1 MPSVFGIS
9 AIVPNTESGY
19 QRTDGGNP
27 GGMSRAGAGE
37 GRVSE
42 SQESRGVGISAA
54 APGAAGSGL
63 DAATMPEADGGRQT
77 VAVGVSNCGAAADDA
92 AARSL
97 PSAAAI
103 TAGGESALPAA
114 LPPPPTAAAVATLLT
129 PLGPGADPD
138 EVRDWFEF
146 ETIVGLPAPVLSFA
160 EAEAAAAEYRRAARA
175 ENTRRAYRAA
185 VAAFTDW
192 CAAHRQTA
200 LPASPETVA
209 AFLAA
214 EAGKGL
220 AVNTLRLRHAA
231 LRYLHLL
238 AGYPPPTAA
247 PLVTATFAG
256 IRRAHRR
263 PLRKKTALVLEPLR
277 AALKAIPDTLQG
289 LRDRAL
295 LLVGF
300 AAALRPSEL
309 GALTIEQLTRHSD
322 GIALFLPWRKNDQEA
337 QGTTVWLPTGR
348 TDLCPV
354 KALEAWLAA
363 AEIGEGPLFRRI
375 WHLPP
380 PRMRRGA
387 RRKPAADRYRIGIS
401 PIDTD
406 SIALIVKKW
415 TGLAGLDG
423 AAFAGHSLRRGA
435 ISSGVAQGVH
445 IARLKQFSGHASL
458 KSLEEY
464 VELDELRLHHPLKDV
479 L

>member
-1 MPSVFGIS
+1 MSPDG
-9 AIVPNTESGY
+9 ESG
-19 QRTDGGNP
+19 QETAIARAPASLAEAFLSRLPDG
-27 GGMSRAGAGE
+27 S
-37 GRVSE
+37 
-42 SQESRGVGISAA
+42 
-54 APGAAGSGL
+54 
-63 DAATMPEADGGRQT
+63 
-77 VAVGVSNCGAAADDA
+77 
-92 AARSL
+92 
-97 PSAAAI
+97 
-103 TAGGESALPAA
+103 
-114 LPPPPTAAAVATLLT
+114 
-129 PLGPGADPD
+129 DPD
-138 EVRDWFEF
+138 EVRDWFDL
-146 ETIVGLPAPVLSFA
+146 ETIVDLPAPAISFA
-160 EAEAAAAEYRRAARA
+160 EAEAAAADYRRAARA
-175 ENTRRAYRAA
+175 DNTRRAYRAA
-185 VAAFTDW
+185 VARFTDW

-200 LPASPETVA
+200 LPATPETVA

-214 EAGKGL
+214 EAGRGL

-238 AGYPPPTAA
+238 AGYPPPTAS
-247 PLVTATFAG
+247 PLVSATFAG

-277 AALKAIPDTLQG
+277 ATLSAIPDSLPG
-289 LRDRAL
+289 HRDRAL
-295 LLVGF
+295 ILVGF

-309 GALTIEQLTRHSD
+309 ARLDIASLTRHKD

-337 QGTTVWLPTGR
+337 HGTTLWLPVGQ

-354 KALEAWLAA
+354 TALEAWLAA
-363 AEIGEGPLFRRI
+363 AGITEGPLFRRL
-375 WHLPP
+375 WRLPP
-380 PRMRRGA
+380 PRVRKGIK
-387 RRKPAADRYRIGIS
+387 RKPIADHYRIGTN

-406 SIALIVKKW
+406 SIALVVKKW

-464 VELDELRLHHPLKDV
+464 VELDELRQHHPLKDV

>member
-1 MPSVFGIS
+1 MSPDGESV
-9 AIVPNTESGY
+9 P
-19 QRTDGGNP
+19 D
-27 GGMSRAGAGE
+27 
-37 GRVSE
+37 
-42 SQESRGVGISAA
+42 AA
-54 APGAAGSGL
+54 FARPVTNAAGPL
-63 DAATMPEADGGRQT
+63 TLRI
-77 VAVGVSNCGAAADDA
+77 
-92 AARSL
+92 
-97 PSAAAI
+97 PS
-103 TAGGESALPAA
+103 
-114 LPPPPTAAAVATLLT
+114 
-129 PLGPGADPD
+129 GADPD
-138 EVRDWFEF
+138 EVRDWFDL
-146 ETIVGLPAPVLSFA
+146 ETIVDLPAPALSFA
-160 EAEAAAAEYRRAARA
+160 EAEAAAADYRRAARA

-185 VAAFTDW
+185 VARFTEW
-192 CAAHRQTA
+192 CAALGRTA
-200 LPASPETVA
+200 LPASAETVA

-214 EAGKGL
+214 EAGRGL

-238 AGYPPPTAA
+238 AGYPPPTAS
-247 PLVTATFAG
+247 PLVSATFAG

-277 AALKAIPDTLQG
+277 SALQAIPDSLPG
-289 LRDRAL
+289 RRDRAL
-295 LLVGF
+295 VLVGF

-309 GALTIEQLTRHSD
+309 AGLDVAALARHED

-337 QGTTVWLPTGR
+337 HGTTVWLPAGQ

-354 KALEAWLAA
+354 TALETWLAA
-363 AEIGEGPLFRRI
+363 AEITEGPLFRRV
-375 WHLPP
+375 WRLPP
-380 PRMRRGA
+380 PRIRKGA
-387 RRKPAADRYRIGIS
+387 KRKLVADRYRIGTK

-406 SIALIVKKW
+406 SIALVVKRW

-464 VELDELRLHHPLKDV
+464 VELDELRLHPPLKDV

>member
-1 MPSVFGIS
+1 M
-9 AIVPNTESGY
+9 TESGELLN
-19 QRTDGGNP
+19 DP
-27 GGMSRAGAGE
+27 
-37 GRVSE
+37 
-42 SQESRGVGISAA
+42 
-54 APGAAGSGL
+54 APAPLAAGPH
-63 DAATMPEADGGRQT
+63 AAVVTR
-77 VAVGVSNCGAAADDA
+77 
-92 AARSL
+92 L
-97 PSAAAI
+97 PS
-103 TAGGESALPAA
+103 
-114 LPPPPTAAAVATLLT
+114 
-129 PLGPGADPD
+129 GADPD
-138 EVRDWFEF
+138 AVRDWFEF
-146 ETIVGLPAPVLSFA
+146 ETIVELPMPAMSFA
-160 EAEAAAAEYRRAARA
+160 EAEAAAADYRRAARA

-185 VAAFTDW
+185 VARFTDW
-192 CAAHRQTA
+192 CHEHRQTA
-200 LPASPETVA
+200 LPAAPETVA

-214 EAGKGL
+214 EAGRGL

-238 AGYPPPTAA
+238 AGYPPPTAS
-247 PLVTATFAG
+247 PLVSATFAG

-277 AALKAIPDTLQG
+277 AAIKTIPDTLPG

-295 LLVGF
+295 ILVGF

-309 GALTIEQLTRHSD
+309 ARLDITSLTRHED
-322 GIALFLPWRKNDQEA
+322 GIALYLPWRKNDQEA
-337 QGTTVWLPTGR
+337 HGTTVWLPAGQ

-354 KALEAWLAA
+354 TALEAWLAA
-363 AEIGEGPLFRRI
+363 AEISDGPLFRRL
-375 WHLPP
+375 WRLPP
-380 PRMRRGA
+380 PRISKGA
-387 RRKPAADRYRIGIS
+387 RRKPVADRYRIGTH

-406 SIALIVKKW
+406 SIALVVKKW

-464 VELDELRLHHPLKDV
+464 VELDELRQHHPLKDV

>member
-1 MPSVFGIS
+1 MTDLGDMPHSRHI
-9 AIVPNTESGY
+9 I
-19 QRTDGGNP
+19 P
-27 GGMSRAGAGE
+27 GPRDP
-37 GRVSE
+37 R
-42 SQESRGVGISAA
+42 
-54 APGAAGSGL
+54 
-63 DAATMPEADGGRQT
+63 
-77 VAVGVSNCGAAADDA
+77 A
-92 AARSL
+92 AARPANAAGDQAIAGGPSSDRNIP
-97 PSAAAI
+97 PSAATGMA
-103 TAGGESALPAA
+103 
-114 LPPPPTAAAVATLLT
+114 
-129 PLGPGADPD
+129 PLRRPGADPD

-146 ETIVGLPAPVLSFA
+146 ETIVSLPAPAASFA
-160 EAEAAAAEYRRAARA
+160 EAEAAAADYRRAARA
-175 ENTRRAYRAA
+175 DNTRRAYRAA
-185 VAAFTDW
+185 VARFTEW
-192 CAAHRQTA
+192 CTAHAQTA

-238 AGYPPPTAA
+238 AGYPPPTAS
-247 PLVTATFAG
+247 PLVSATFAG

-277 AALKAIPDTLQG
+277 AAVQAIPDSLPG

-309 GALTIEQLTRHSD
+309 AALTIEHLTRHED
-322 GIALFLPWRKNDQEA
+322 GIAVLLPWRKNDQEA
-337 QGTTVWLPTGR
+337 RGTTVWLPAGQ

-354 KALEAWLAA
+354 AALDAWLVA
-363 AEIGEGPLFRRI
+363 AELSEGPLFRRL
-375 WHLPP
+375 WRLPP
-380 PRMRRGA
+380 PRLRKGA
-387 RRKPAADRYRIGIS
+387 KRNPIADRYRIGTK

-406 SIALIVKKW
+406 SIALVVKKW
-415 TGLAGLDG
+415 AGEAGLDA

-464 VELDELRLHHPLKDV
+464 VELDELRQNHPLKDV

>member
-1 MPSVFGIS
+1 MTPDGESVDDS
-9 AIVPNTESGY
+9 AIATLA
-19 QRTDGGNP
+19 
-27 GGMSRAGAGE
+27 AGAVE
-37 GRVSE
+37 TLAS
-42 SQESRGVGISAA
+42 
-54 APGAAGSGL
+54 PL
-63 DAATMPEADGGRQT
+63 
-77 VAVGVSNCGAAADDA
+77 
-92 AARSL
+92 
-97 PSAAAI
+97 
-103 TAGGESALPAA
+103 
-114 LPPPPTAAAVATLLT
+114 PTA
-129 PLGPGADPD
+129 ADPD

-146 ETIVGLPAPVLSFA
+146 ETIVSLPAPAASFA
-160 EAEAAAAEYRRAARA
+160 EAEAAAADYRRAARA

-185 VAAFTDW
+185 VARFTDW
-192 CAAHRQTA
+192 CGTHRVTA
-200 LPASPETVA
+200 LPAAPETVA

-214 EAGKGL
+214 EAATGL

-238 AGYPPPTAA
+238 AGLPSPTAS
-247 PLVTATFAG
+247 PLVSTTFAG

-263 PLRKKTALVLEPLR
+263 PLAKKTALVLEPLR
-277 AALKAIPDTLQG
+277 RALAQVPDTLPG

-309 GALTIEQLTRHSD
+309 AALEISGLTRHED

-337 QGTTVWLPTGR
+337 RGTTVWLPAGR

-354 KALEAWLAA
+354 TALEAWLAA
-363 AEIGEGPLFRRI
+363 AEITEGPLFRRL
-375 WHLPP
+375 WRLPP
-380 PRMRRGA
+380 PRVKKGA
-387 RRKPAADRYRIGIS
+387 RRKTIADRYRIGTN

-406 SIALIVKKW
+406 SIALVVKKW
-415 TGLAGLDG
+415 TSLAGLDS

-464 VELDELRLHHPLKDV
+464 VELDELRQNHPLKDV

>member
-1 MPSVFGIS
+1 MSDLGDMAQNRHVTPDLGDVRGGAIPASEAGDGE
-9 AIVPNTESGY
+9 AIVG
-19 QRTDGGNP
+19 
-27 GGMSRAGAGE
+27 GAGPAL
-37 GRVSE
+37 SLPL
-42 SQESRGVGISAA
+42 SAA
-54 APGAAGSGL
+54 AGNTPA
-63 DAATMPEADGGRQT
+63 P
-77 VAVGVSNCGAAADDA
+77 
-92 AARSL
+92 
-97 PSAAAI
+97 PS
-103 TAGGESALPAA
+103 
-114 LPPPPTAAAVATLLT
+114 
-129 PLGPGADPD
+129 GADPD
-138 EVRDWFEF
+138 EVREWFEF
-146 ETIVGLPAPVLSFA
+146 ETIVSLPASAASFA
-160 EAEAAAAEYRRAARA
+160 EAEAAAADYRRAARA

-185 VAAFTDW
+185 VARFAEW
-192 CAAHRQTA
+192 CAAHARSA

-238 AGYPPPTAA
+238 AGYPPPTAS
-247 PLVTATFAG
+247 PLVNATFAG

-263 PLRKKTALVLEPLR
+263 PLRKKTALVLDPLR
-277 AALKAIPDTLQG
+277 VAVQAIPDTLPG

-309 GALTIEQLTRHSD
+309 AALTIEHLTRHED
-322 GIALFLPWRKNDQEA
+322 GIAVLLPWRKNDQEA
-337 QGTTVWLPTGR
+337 RGTTVWLPAGQ

-354 KALEAWLAA
+354 AALDAWLVA
-363 AEIGEGPLFRRI
+363 AELSEGPLFRRL
-375 WHLPP
+375 WRLPP
-380 PRMRRGA
+380 PRLRKGA
-387 RRKPAADRYRIGIS
+387 KRKPIADRYRIGTK

-406 SIALIVKKW
+406 SIALVVKKW
-415 TGLAGLDG
+415 AGEAGLG
-423 AAFAGHSLRRGA
+423 AAAFAGHSLRRGA

-464 VELDELRLHHPLKDV
+464 VELDELRQNHPLKDV